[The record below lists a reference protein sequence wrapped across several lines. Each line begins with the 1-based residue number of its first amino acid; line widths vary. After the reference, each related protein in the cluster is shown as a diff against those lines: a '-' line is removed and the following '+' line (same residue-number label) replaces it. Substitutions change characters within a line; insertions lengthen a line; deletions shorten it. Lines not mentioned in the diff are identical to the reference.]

1 MAAFEEAGHVI
12 AWMAWTWET
21 AIFFGFIALALV
33 ILTLLAIYRPE
44 TPRKGILRFP
54 TTRGDRF
61 FVSLLGSAFIFIL
74 WMRLG
79 GGDALVP
86 ARDLHSV
93 RASRCFVSR
102 DCNCLAHCARGL
114 NMGGKHKWI

>member
-1 MAAFEEAGHVI
+1 MSSF
-12 AWMAWTWET
+12 AWMAWTYQT
-21 AIFFGFIALALV
+21 AIFFAFIALCLV

-44 TPRKGILRFP
+44 TPRKGILGFP

-79 GGDALVP
+79 GGELWYALAICIP
-86 ARDLHSV
+86 FAIAMFRF
-93 RASRCFVSR
+93 A
-102 DCNCLAHCARGL
+102 
-114 NMGGKHKWI
+114 

>member
-1 MAAFEEAGHVI
+1 MPSF
-12 AWMAWTWET
+12 AWMAWTFQT
-21 AIFFGFIALALV
+21 AIFFAFIALSLV

-44 TPRKGILRFP
+44 KPRRGILGFP

-79 GGDALVP
+79 GGELWYALAICIP
-86 ARDLHSV
+86 FSV
-93 RASRCFVSR
+93 AVFRFA
-102 DCNCLAHCARGL
+102 
-114 NMGGKHKWI
+114 